1 MIKFTTEIDPLIKGS
16 IIYLNEKKY
25 FTLFS
30 CQDHEETNNSTAYIS
45 FDIKKIKKK
54 DLKILLKTLFEIVK
68 NIEKEKKIYQEKG
81 FPNISINDM
90 ASIYFKIDRD
100 KINSVVENKSNF
112 NEINKRFWN
121 TFEKQLKL
129 KLK

>member
-1 MIKFTTEIDPLIKGS
+1 MKR
-16 IIYLNEKKY
+16 
-25 FTLFS
+25 
-30 CQDHEETNNSTAYIS
+30 
-45 FDIKKIKKK
+45 
-54 DLKILLKTLFEIVK
+54 

-81 FPNISINDM
+81 FPKISINDM

-100 KINSVVENKSNF
+100 KINEVVENKSNF

-121 TFEKQLKL
+121 TFEKHLKL